1 MFRRCG
7 RRGRAFPVDEFQGG
21 SRPRA
26 TTVVEEGRDAPR
38 AGPEPH
44 RGRVAACACWA
55 GGAVETGAAPP
66 PVGRRA
72 VASFVDSLTGSPPVG
87 TGRRPRRG
95 RTRMRP
101 PRRCPLFPRRRPP
114 SEPPPQCGG
123 VAELPASPF
132 ILFNLMR

>member
-1 MFRRCG
+1 VFRLQCI
-7 RRGRAFPVDEFQGG
+7 
-21 SRPRA
+21 
-26 TTVVEEGRDAPR
+26 T
-38 AGPEPH
+38 
-44 RGRVAACACWA
+44 ACACWA

-132 ILFNLMR
+132 ILINLVRWSYQMSCPQVGDGVTGITTAHGAYVH